1 MSTKSDGY
9 DKSQELETVKNLLN
23 NANEQWSKQPKEKE
37 DHFNVFR
44 LCGIDHYENSHSRIL
59 AELLNPKG
67 SHELGNIF
75 LQEFLK
81 ILNNHSQ
88 SEDEYASF
96 KNIDEVRR
104 EYSTEDGRFDILLT
118 DNNNNNTIIIENKIN
133 APEGEQQ
140 LERYASW
147 NKKGGKTLLLF
158 LTLDGREAQ
167 STDDHSSYLPISYK
181 GTILEWLKQ
190 CEESCQEKPFLHTA
204 IQQYQNLIK
213 ELTGK
218 TKEKYLMPNVI
229 DVIKE
234 SKENLWG
241 AYLIENN
248 FSQAYTDFFKETIVK
263 PSLKELKEKNVSMSG
278 STSERF
284 HAVDLKELKEEN
296 VSMENFYRTKYSQI
310 QIELEGKNYHIEF
323 EFQKDNFEA
332 LYAGL
337 RLNNEAKLNE
347 NTSININYGDK
358 TISMEVDKNFEKY
371 KDWNPESKEE
381 VLDKNSLN
389 LDKKNL
395 KLYHPTKAGFLV
407 YFKVCEEDNT
417 VEWTPE
423 AILNTDLSKS
433 KHKTI
438 LGKYAAWLLEIS
450 KEITINYRNSLK
462 Q

>member
-1 MSTKSDGY
+1 MEKSMSTKSDGY
-9 DKSQELETVKNLLN
+9 DKSQKLETVKNLLN

-140 LERYASW
+140 LERYAGW

-158 LTLDGREAQ
+158 LTLDGRTAQ

-181 GTILEWLKQ
+181 ETILEWLKQ
-190 CEESCQEKPFLHTA
+190 CEKLEQCQEKPFLHTA

-248 FSQAYTDFFKETIVK
+248 FPKAYTDFFEEAIVK
-263 PSLKELKEKNVSMSG
+263 QSLPEKLR
-278 STSERF
+278 E
-284 HAVDLKELKEEN
+284 K
-296 VSMENFYRTKYSQI
+296 VSMENFYRTEKSQI
-310 QIELEGKNYHIEF
+310 QIKLEGKDYHIEF
-323 EFQKDNFEA
+323 EFQKDNFGD

-347 NTSININYGDK
+347 NTSIDINYGDK
-358 TISMEVDKNFEKY
+358 TISMEVDKNFEKHKY
-371 KDWNPESKEE
+371 WNPESKEV

-395 KLYHPTKAGFLV
+395 KLYHPTTQGFLV
-407 YFKVCEEDNT
+407 YFKVCDVEKTEEGKPI
-417 VEWTPE
+417 EWTPE
-423 AILNTDLSKS
+423 AILNTDLS

-438 LGKYAAWLLEIS
+438 LGKYAAWLLKIS
-450 KEITINYRNSLK
+450 KEITINY
-462 Q
+462 